1 MNLKRNKAGSFD
13 NILNDHIVHTADIF
27 LPIYCDGHFPEQ
39 WTKGVVIPRNYRPI
53 TLLSCLSKVF
63 TTIINN
69 RLTTFLESNN
79 KLSEIQSS
87 FRSGYSTADNILVLY
102 LLIDYLKSKGK
113 TVYCTFIDYSNAFDN
128 LWRVGL
134 WRKMLDLGIDGKCLR
149 IIKNIYKDVKSC
161 ISLNGELSNFFM

>member
-1 MNLKRNKAGSFD
+1 MV
-13 NILNDHIVHTADIF
+13 I
-27 LPIYCDGHFPEQ
+27 PIYKN
-39 WTKGVVIPRNYRPI
+39 KGDKASPRNYRPI

-79 KLSEIQSS
+79 KLSETQSG

-102 LLIDYLKSKGK
+102 FLIDYLKSKGK

-134 WRKMLDLGIDGKCLR
+134 WRKVLDLGIDGKCLR
-149 IIKNIYKDVKSC
+149 IIKNIY
-161 ISLNGELSNFFM
+161 I